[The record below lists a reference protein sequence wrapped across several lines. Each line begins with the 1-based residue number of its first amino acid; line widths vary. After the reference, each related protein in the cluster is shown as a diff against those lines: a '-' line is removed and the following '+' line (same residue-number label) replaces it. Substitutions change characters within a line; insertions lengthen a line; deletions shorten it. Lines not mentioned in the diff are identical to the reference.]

1 MLIEGPA
8 YDRCTGCSSTVSSF
22 RRIATTKGE
31 LTPAIHL
38 QVIDTYHR
46 EGFAML
52 LRAFNEQKYL
62 EQLTGL
68 DKLYEE
74 GEAALEQVDWDES
87 DAESVKSI

>member
-1 MLIEGPA
+1 MT
-8 YDRCTGCSSTVSSF
+8 RM
-22 RRIATTKGE
+22 R
-31 LTPAIHL
+31 LTPGTHL
-38 QVIDTYHR
+38 QVIDTYER

-74 GEAALEQVDWDES
+74 GEAALDQVDWDES
-87 DAESVKSI
+87 DAESMKSV